1 MSITVGGVSVTV
13 GEGGGGGNNDD
24 DKDKEKEKDD
34 KDTDFLLDL
43 LTTCGMKKKL
53 EKIKCILKFI
63 KEKHDDKDDDGKDDD
78 KDDDDGNG
86 DDDPVVIDDN
96 CDCKGKRKRSGRTL
110 KTIYCFIKCKL
121 HGKTKDEKPSDNSE
135 KPSDNSEKPTDNSG
149 GNHDDNNDNSDNEKC
164 KCKNMKEMSKGRII
178 KEIIK
183 LKNKK
188 EKAIDCFIECLVK
201 SKPAKVVVIDPNGQ
215 DQGLM
220 EDQEQD
226 DKDKCKGIGCLI
238 DDFLKPPKVVIEE
251 ADDSNNSQD
260 QDGDKDEDKEKC
272 EGIGCIIDDF
282 LKPPNVVIIDPND
295 NGRDGQAQDKE
306 DTLNA
311 DCTGLGCLIDDFLNP
326 KTPADDN
333 ENFYEYDN
341 YENQSVTRK
350 EHLEREEDY
359 SNFDEKVCKDKTSI
373 GCLFEN
379 ILQPGSENEYTD
391 SNEYEYEEISAAG
404 ISDVMMDNVDKLL
417 RGDLRIVL

>member
-1 MSITVGGVSVTV
+1 MG
-13 GEGGGGGNNDD
+13 
-24 DKDKEKEKDD
+24 
-34 KDTDFLLDL
+34 
-43 LTTCGMKKKL
+43 
-53 EKIKCILKFI
+53 
-63 KEKHDDKDDDGKDDD
+63 
-78 KDDDDGNG
+78 
-86 DDDPVVIDDN
+86 
-96 CDCKGKRKRSGRTL
+96 
-110 KTIYCFIKCKL
+110 
-121 HGKTKDEKPSDNSE
+121 
-135 KPSDNSEKPTDNSG
+135 
-149 GNHDDNNDNSDNEKC
+149 DNEKC
-164 KCKNMKEMSKGRII
+164 KCKNMKDMSKGRII

-201 SKPAKVVVIDPNGQ
+201 SKPAKVVIIDPNGQ
-215 DQGLM
+215 DQGLI

-238 DDFLKPPKVVIEE
+238 DDFLKPPNI
-251 ADDSNNSQD
+251 
-260 QDGDKDEDKEKC
+260 
-272 EGIGCIIDDF
+272 
-282 LKPPNVVIIDPND
+282 VIIDPND

-326 KTPADDN
+326 QTPKDDN

-341 YENQSVTRK
+341 YENQFVTRK
-350 EHLEREEDY
+350 EHLEREENY

-379 ILQPGSENEYTD
+379 ILQSGSENEYTESD
-391 SNEYEYEEISAAG
+391 EYEYEEISAAG
-404 ISDVMMDNVDKLL
+404 ISDVMIDNVDKLL